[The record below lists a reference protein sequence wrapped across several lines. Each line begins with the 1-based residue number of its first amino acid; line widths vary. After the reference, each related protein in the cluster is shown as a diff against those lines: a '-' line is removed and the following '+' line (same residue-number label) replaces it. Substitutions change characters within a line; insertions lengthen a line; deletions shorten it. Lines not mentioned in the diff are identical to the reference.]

1 MRGVQLQGVPL
12 LTRCRGAPCPHK
24 PRCAEPRHGSAQHL
38 VSAAATSVSRRRLAG
53 AAPRWG
59 RPRKPAAHGQV
70 VAASEARRR
79 RVRAS
84 RRSAVSRARTFVM
97 MACRFCGE
105 AANATVS
112 STGMVTYTLNLNIC
126 GQRSESR
133 MVHAQA
139 RPARTSNGPFP
150 MLAGGRGCAAF
161 SRRATACRDARTR
174 SLRLA
179 RCSPLHVQLTERSRV
194 QNASARE
201 RHNGHAG
208 ASQTAARPH
217 DGPQEAPPATL
228 PPSKPRDARCVS
240 GVRACACGASEDPGR
255 FRPPR
260 EAKARPHGYQG

>member
-1 MRGVQLQGVPL
+1 MSEVKCIPKSAACEESSYKAFLCSRVAAVL
-12 LTRCRGAPCPHK
+12 RARK

-201 RHNGHAG
+201 RHIQRTRRRLTNGR
-208 ASQTAARPH
+208 TAARRAA
-217 DGPQEAPPATL
+217 GRGGT
-228 PPSKPRDARCVS
+228 ARHL
-240 GVRACACGASEDPGR
+240 AALQA
-255 FRPPR
+255 
-260 EAKARPHGYQG
+260 A